1 MTIEVFRCTPKIIF
15 GAGSIKNIVQEIR
28 EIGSEK
34 VFIITGP
41 NIAKSSLFTALE
53 KILLASDI
61 AFECFDKIETDP
73 RCELVG
79 EIYDAYVKSKATAI
93 IGFGGGSAQDL
104 AKGVSILATNEGP
117 INKYFGVN
125 LIPNKGA
132 PLILVPTTAG
142 SGSESTIV
150 AIFSDHEEKLK
161 KGVASPYL
169 LPTVAI
175 LDPELTLGLP
185 AAVTASTGMDALIHA
200 IEAYTSVN
208 ASPMTDI
215 LAIEAIKII
224 TANLLTAYINGSD
237 IEARTQMLRASLL
250 AGMAFSNAG
259 VTAVH
264 AFAYPIGAEYN
275 IAHGVANTIM
285 FMPVMEFNYRANLDK
300 FANLATFM
308 ELSCADKSKQEQAID
323 ALNALRT
330 LSLKLNVPQRLQDF
344 GVKKEHIP
352 KLAEA
357 VLLVTRLLANNP
369 REVTYADAVE
379 IYTKAL

>member
-1 MTIEVFRCTPKIIF
+1 MTLDTFRCTPKIVF
-15 GAGSIKNIVQEIR
+15 GVGSISNIAKEVR
-28 EIGSEK
+28 ELGGEK

-41 NIAKSSLFTALE
+41 NIAKSGLINVLE
-53 KILLASDI
+53 NILSDNKIAY
-61 AFECFDKIETDP
+61 ERFDKIETDP
-73 RCELVG
+73 SYELVG
-79 EIYDAYVKSKATAI
+79 EILTAYKKSKATVI

-104 AKGVSILATNEGP
+104 AKGVSVLATNEGP
-117 INKYFGVN
+117 IHKYFGVN

-132 PLILVPTTAG
+132 PLILIPTTAG

-169 LPTVAI
+169 LPSVAI
-175 LDPELTLGLP
+175 LDPELTLNIP
-185 AAVTASTGMDALIHA
+185 ATVTASTGMDALIHA
-200 IEAYTSVN
+200 VEAYTSIN
-208 ASPMTDI
+208 ATPMTDI

-224 TANLLTAYINGSD
+224 TTNLREAYFNGQNLQ
-237 IEARTQMLRASLL
+237 ARTQMLRGSLL

-285 FMPVMEFNYRANLDK
+285 FLPVMEFNCSANVDR
-300 FANLATFM
+300 FANLAAFM
-308 ELSCADKSKQEQAID
+308 GLNTAGKDKQTQVRD
-323 ALNALRT
+323 ALEAFCALAFD
-330 LSLKLNVPQRLQDF
+330 LNVPKHLEDF
-344 GVKKEHIP
+344 GVTMDDIP
-352 KLAEA
+352 RLAKS

-369 REVTYADAVE
+369 RKVSYADALE
-379 IYTKAL
+379 IYSKAF